1 MMKFKSVTFEDSLFK
16 NCVFEDITSLNTYF
30 RNCTF
35 VNTTFY
41 NTGNR
46 SIKTLNIHC
55 SSACS
60 YLTFIISGFLIRH
73 TIISLV
79 EH

>member
-41 NTGNR
+41 NTGLR
-46 SIKTLNIHC
+46 KPQMPIGQLY
-55 SSACS
+55 A
-60 YLTFIISGFLIRH
+60 FILH
-73 TIISLV
+73 L
-79 EH
+79 

>member
-41 NTGNR
+41 NTGIMR
-46 SIKTLNIHC
+46 KYSEHPLFSC
-55 SSACS
+55 LFAS
-60 YLTFIISGFLIRH
+60 YVYNFWIYSKAYKKASCR
-73 TIISLV
+73 
-79 EH
+79 E

>member
-41 NTGNR
+41 NTGIMR
-46 SIKTLNIHC
+46 KKAEYSFSC
-55 SSACS
+55 VFSSYICN
-60 YLTFIISGFLIRH
+60 FWISNKAY
-73 TIISLV
+73 
-79 EH
+79 

>member
-35 VNTTFY
+35 INTTFY
-41 NTGNR
+41 NTGMGKSLKCPLVSCMFSSYIYNFWI
-46 SIKTLNIHC
+46 SNKTYKK
-55 SSACS
+55 SS
-60 YLTFIISGFLIRH
+60 GK
-73 TIISLV
+73 
-79 EH
+79 E